1 MDTAVLDWKGK
12 EYELKYKFS
21 IIRRL
26 RQEGINVPHI
36 FSQIQKDPEMANS
49 YADEFCAIAAFLL
62 RDAGADA
69 KDEDVWAQCKSNQKM
84 MIEVCKLF
92 NWVVL
97 QHYSQSENIPASA
110 KKKVVAK
117 KPKTS
122 R

>member
-1 MDTAVLDWKGK
+1 MDTAILEWKGK

-26 RQEGINVPHI
+26 RQEGINVPNI
-36 FSQIQKDPEMANS
+36 FAQIQKDPEIANS

-69 KDEDVWAQCKSNQKM
+69 KEEDVWNACKSNQDM

-97 QHYSQSENIPASA
+97 QHYAQSENVPASA
-110 KKKVVAK
+110 KKKEPAK
-117 KPKTS
+117 KARTS
-122 R
+122 K